1 MFPFLSNNCRKT
13 GNMRTGTEIL
23 KPCVFSFKNTN
34 ENELRKFIKN
44 LNVRKTCKGSDI
56 PTSAYKNHKT

>member
-1 MFPFLSNNCRKT
+1 
-13 GNMRTGTEIL
+13 MRTGTEIL

-44 LNVRKTCKGSDI
+44 LNVRKTCIGSDI
-56 PTSAYKNHKT
+56 PTSAYKNHQT